1 MTKIKFRLQPT
12 HIIWLKV
19 FIHLSAVIPLF
30 YTYFQAFSDQ
40 LGGDPVEAVLH
51 FTGISAFNL
60 LLLSLLVS
68 PIAKKF
74 KQGLLINVRRLLGL
88 YAFFY
93 ALVHFSSYVLFELQL
108 EWSLLLSEI
117 IKRPYIT
124 VGFVAL
130 LLLSSLALSST
141 KNIQRKMGSQ
151 WQKLHNWVY
160 VASLLIALHYI
171 WSVKSDLVQPI
182 IYWMMLLSLLWFRRD
197 RLLKKFKNR
206 KQGQNM

>member
-1 MTKIKFRLQPT
+1 VTKIKFRLQPT

>member
-93 ALVHFSSYVLFELQL
+93 ALVHF
-108 EWSLLLSEI
+108 
-117 IKRPYIT
+117 
-124 VGFVAL
+124 
-130 LLLSSLALSST
+130 
-141 KNIQRKMGSQ
+141 
-151 WQKLHNWVY
+151 
-160 VASLLIALHYI
+160 
-171 WSVKSDLVQPI
+171 
-182 IYWMMLLSLLWFRRD
+182 
-197 RLLKKFKNR
+197 
-206 KQGQNM
+206 